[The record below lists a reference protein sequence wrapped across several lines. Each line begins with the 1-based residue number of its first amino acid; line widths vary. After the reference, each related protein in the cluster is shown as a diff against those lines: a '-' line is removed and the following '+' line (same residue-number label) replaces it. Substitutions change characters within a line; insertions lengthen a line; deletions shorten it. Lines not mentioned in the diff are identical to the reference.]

1 MRIISGNFRGKK
13 ILLPKD
19 KKTRPL
25 RDSLKESIFNIIEHS
40 PLVNFKFENS
50 KVLDLFSGV
59 GSFGLECI
67 SRGTEHVTFVEKY
80 SEAMIILKKNINSLN
95 CLNKISIYETD
106 ILQPNGFNKFKVKE
120 FDLIF
125 LDPPFKETNIDYII
139 KNIYKFEILKKNGLI
154 LIHRNKISKDKFPEK
169 FKILIEKKYGISK
182 IIFGKLN

>member
-40 PLVNFKFENS
+40 PLVNFKFKNS

-80 SEAMIILKKNINSLN
+80 SEAMIILK
-95 CLNKISIYETD
+95 TD
-106 ILQPNGFNKFKVKE
+106 ILQPSGFNKFKVKE